1 MKQIKRIYISILVIF
16 LFLSANIFVFAEEN
30 IYTNDDNSA
39 TWKIKEQEIN
49 YNSGVKHTLMY
60 GTTTDI
66 AYQSEGNQMVNAFE
80 MKTDGITS
88 KLVTW
93 AIQSGK
99 GGYGRSGLSNIAK
112 DYEEEHPGWIVIAG
126 INGDQ
131 YYPKYGSGLGVDG
144 SFYFPNQPYYPMIID
159 GERRFPITPTGNS
172 ANNYVG
178 IANND
183 SINSFI
189 NASSLSTLKIEV
201 LDENDNIIY
210 IHNVDKIN
218 ETPLNQE
225 TSVWFSHPSAD
236 DSSDYVT
243 YDVKSNKNIYV
254 VESAELAYM
263 NNSRI
268 FPHSGASDSLFGRGV
283 ISQITKE
290 VTIDRWQFAVDT
302 NNEELS
308 KYLSVDTKI
317 RVQYYYENEQM
328 NQVETSLGYHSTQ
341 RKDNKDVTTTA
352 AYDTNRYNRS
362 IFGKKADGTYVLM
375 TIAKGTYSGTSQNE
389 SNTILKQLGVTE
401 AYQQDGGGSVT
412 AIIRNE
418 YGSFDVVN
426 KSSDSGTN
434 ERAILNGC
442 FFVIRDPGF
451 ASYQKDSTRTSIA
464 INRINDYNKEY
475 ISNVI
480 AEINGKTYPLN
491 NDTLTIDGLEDD
503 TAYLVNLTY
512 DLTINGITK
521 SCSSTISAHTD
532 SYKVPSSGVKTQNIN
547 STSVEFIRNKVSE
560 DEYIY
565 VKVIIDNKEY
575 DLTNENEPVLVSNLK
590 KNSSYLYQIKYAVK
604 DSFTGKVFEKVDEY
618 YLLTKKYTLPTIE
631 EFTAKRLKKDSV
643 EIKVNIS
650 DPDNLVYSSYIL
662 YNNKQ
667 YVLENLSESF
677 VIEDLNIEEEDYS
690 FQLFISY
697 QEGNNYQTLSSDIY
711 TITHNDAFE
720 KEKGCN
726 GCGII
731 YIQLITIT
739 SLFIIVLRKNRIN

>member
-39 TWKIKEQEIN
+39 TWKINEQEIN

-60 GTTTDI
+60 GTTTDK

-80 MKTDGITS
+80 MKTDGMTS

-93 AIQSGK
+93 AIQSGV
-99 GGYGRSGLSNIAK
+99 GAYGRSGLSNIAK

-131 YYPKYGSGLGVDG
+131 YYTKYGIGLGTDG
-144 SFYFPNQPYYPMIID
+144 SFYYPNQPYYPMIID
-159 GERRFPITPTGNS
+159 GERRFPITATGYS
-172 ANNYVG
+172 DRNYVG
-178 IANND
+178 VTNND
-183 SINSFI
+183 SIDGFI
-189 NASSLSTLKIEV
+189 GPTTLSNLKVEI
-201 LDENDNIIY
+201 LDENDNVIY
-210 IHNVDKIN
+210 IHNVDKVN
-218 ETPLNQE
+218 EKANLTE
-225 TSVWFSHPSAD
+225 TSVYFAHPATT
-236 DSSDYVT
+236 SSNDYVT
-243 YDVKSNKNIYV
+243 YFAESDTDLYI
-254 VESAELAYM
+254 VERAELAYM
-263 NNSRI
+263 SNSK
-268 FPHSGASDSLFGRGV
+268 SYDYAGASDSLFGRGV
-283 ISQITKE
+283 ITLVAKE
-290 VTIDRWQFAVDT
+290 YEIDRWQFAI
-302 NNEELS
+302 
-308 KYLSVDTKI
+308 DTKNSTLKNYLNEGVKV
-317 RVQYYYENEQM
+317 RVQYYYEDEQM
-328 NQVETSLGYHSTQ
+328 NNVESSMGYHAIQ
-341 RKDNKDVTTTA
+341 RQNNTDVTTTA

-362 IFGKKADGTYVLM
+362 IFGQKADGTYVLM
-375 TIAKGTYSGTSQNE
+375 TVAKGTYSGTSHNE

-412 AIIRNE
+412 AIFRNE
-418 YGSFDVVN
+418 YGDFDVVN

-451 ASYQKDSTRTSIA
+451 ASYQKDSTRTSIT

-480 AEINGKTYPLN
+480 AEINGKTYPLK

-521 SCSSTISAHTD
+521 KCSSTISAHTD

-631 EFTAKRLKKDSV
+631 EFTVKRLKKDSV

-677 VIEDLNIEEEDYS
+677 VIENLNIEEEDYN